1 MFINKN
7 VLYKYIHFIM
17 YLYITYSI
25 QGREWGLE
33 VELGVWP
40 VLEIPRTPHLH
51 MHGTCGFK
59 LFYSRTDDVPLFH
72 LPMGKMPGLV
82 EFST

>member
-33 VELGVWP
+33 VELGVTSAGDSQDP
-40 VLEIPRTPHLH
+40 TSPHARYLRFQVILLKNRW
-51 MHGTCGFK
+51 CSSF
-59 LFYSRTDDVPLFH
+59 P
-72 LPMGKMPGLV
+72 PANGKDARISQV
-82 EFST
+82 

>member
-1 MFINKN
+1 M
-7 VLYKYIHFIM
+7 
-17 YLYITYSI
+17 
-25 QGREWGLE
+25 
-33 VELGVWP
+33 
-40 VLEIPRTPHLH
+40 LEIPRTPHLH